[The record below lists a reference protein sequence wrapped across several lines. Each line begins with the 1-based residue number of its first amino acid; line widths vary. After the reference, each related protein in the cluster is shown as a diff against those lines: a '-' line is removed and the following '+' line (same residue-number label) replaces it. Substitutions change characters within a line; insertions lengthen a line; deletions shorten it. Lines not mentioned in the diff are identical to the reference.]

1 MKKPRQIIL
10 MNINKEEIKNLNIIK
25 MMVIIMIIDN
35 MKKKF
40 IMNLTKMIAIKID
53 ILEMRTLI
61 ISQIPYLLKQRNILQ
76 IMTTIQNKILNKNKY
91 ILIVIFNSLM
101 INIISLKMTIN
112 LNKVI
117 KEKII
122 KIKITQIDNTT
133 TTTVKVTTRIN
144 TEVAININKNI
155 KIPIIKEEMINT
167 MIEIIT
173 KKKITI
179 TKNSTIEITNM
190 MNNMNKL
197 RSGMS
202 DQLKWKLNQKTKNN
216 KIKLRKMKRIITLL
230 KTTKG
235 KIIT

>member
-144 TEVAININKNI
+144 TEIAININKNI